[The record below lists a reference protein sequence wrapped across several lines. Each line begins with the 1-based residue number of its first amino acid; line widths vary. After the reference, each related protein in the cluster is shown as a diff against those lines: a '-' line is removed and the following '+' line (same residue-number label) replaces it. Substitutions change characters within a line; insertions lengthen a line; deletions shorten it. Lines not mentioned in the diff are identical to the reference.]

1 MARPRKPRAEKK
13 ALIVAIKLTPGDK
26 KRLDAVAAKERLP
39 VATVARLYV
48 MLAVDKAEPV

>member
-48 MLAVDKAEPV
+48 MRAVDKAEPV